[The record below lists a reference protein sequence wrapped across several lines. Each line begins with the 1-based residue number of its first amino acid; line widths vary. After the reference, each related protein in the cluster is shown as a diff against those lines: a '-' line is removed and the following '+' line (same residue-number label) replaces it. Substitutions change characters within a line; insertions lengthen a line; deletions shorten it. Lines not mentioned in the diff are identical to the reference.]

1 MKKFVEITV
10 QFKFVWGL
18 FFSAA
23 LLLYTTISM
32 VLGNSSMEL
41 IVVWQIVAITLLL
54 TFFHYL
60 FFGEL
65 ILTSLSIKLR
75 MIIHSIL
82 CYLTILLTFCLFSWI
97 KLSELSDL
105 SIFTGAY
112 IFVYL
117 SCILA
122 FYIYY
127 KVAGEEL
134 NDRLTANKEK
144 RNVN

>member
-32 VLGNSSMEL
+32 ILGNSSMEL
-41 IVVWQIVAITLLL
+41 IVVWQLVAITLVL

-65 ILTSLSIKLR
+65 ILTSLSMKLR
-75 MIIHSIL
+75 MIIHWTL
-82 CYLTILLTFCLFSWI
+82 CYLTILLSFCLFNWI
-97 KLSELSDL
+97 KLSKLNDL

-112 IFVYL
+112 IVLYL
-117 SCILA
+117 SCIFS

-127 KVAGEEL
+127 KVTGEEL
-134 NDRLTANKEK
+134 NDRLTAYKEK

>member
-18 FFSAA
+18 FFSAS

-32 VLGNSSMEL
+32 ILGNSSMEL
-41 IVVWQIVAITLLL
+41 IVVWQLVAITLLL

-65 ILTSLSIKLR
+65 ILTSLSMKLKV
-75 MIIHSIL
+75 IIHSVL
-82 CYLTILLTFCLFSWI
+82 CYLTILLLFCLFSWI
-97 KLSELSDL
+97 KLSNPSDL
-105 SIFTGAY
+105 SIFTGGY
-112 IFVYL
+112 IFLYFC
-117 SCILA
+117 CISS

-127 KVAGEEL
+127 KITGEEL
-134 NDRLTANKEK
+134 NDRLTAYKEK
-144 RNVN
+144 RNVH

>member
-18 FFSAA
+18 FFSAS

-32 VLGNSSMEL
+32 IFGNRSMEL
-41 IVVWQIVAITLLL
+41 IVVWQLVAITLLL

-65 ILTSLSIKLR
+65 ILTSLSMKLKV
-75 MIIHSIL
+75 IIHSVL
-82 CYLTILLTFCLFSWI
+82 CYLTILLLFCLFSWI
-97 KLSELSDL
+97 KLSNPSDL
-105 SIFTGAY
+105 SIFTGGY
-112 IFVYL
+112 IFLYF
-117 SCILA
+117 SCISS

-127 KVAGEEL
+127 KVTGEEL
-134 NDRLTANKEK
+134 NDRLTAYKEK
-144 RNVN
+144 RNVH

>member
-32 VLGNSSMEL
+32 LLGNSFMEL
-41 IVVWQIVAITLLL
+41 IVVWQLVAITLLL

-65 ILTSLSIKLR
+65 ILTSLSIKLKV
-75 MIIHSIL
+75 IIHSVL
-82 CYLTILLTFCLFSWI
+82 CYLTILLSFCLFNWV
-97 KLSELSDL
+97 KLSELNDL
-105 SIFTGAY
+105 SIFTGGY
-112 IFVYL
+112 ILLYL
-117 SCILA
+117 SCILS

-127 KVAGEEL
+127 KVTGEEL
-134 NDRLTANKEK
+134 NYRLTAYKEK